1 MSEGSGVV
9 ERSWISGGV
18 GVDRSSSSI
27 TVPSI
32 GGGRDFFRK
41 RRLSR
46 AGVPAGRP
54 TNLRADVEAPVG
66 LRAATDV
73 TE

>member
-1 MSEGSGVV
+1 MSRGSGVLAC
-9 ERSWISGGV
+9 SWTSGGL
-18 GVDRSSSSI
+18 GDRSSSSI

-32 GGGRDFFRK
+32 GGGRDFFRS

-46 AGVPAGRP
+46 VGVFAGRP
-54 TNLRADVEAPVG
+54 ANLRAEVKAPVG

>member
-1 MSEGSGVV
+1 MGD
-9 ERSWISGGV
+9 
-18 GVDRSSSSI
+18 DRSSSSI

-46 AGVPAGRP
+46 VGVLAGRAA
-54 TNLRADVEAPVG
+54 NLRADVEAPVG